1 MGGNALKEI
10 TTRRVDR
17 EEYIKIRDYV
27 IEKIS
32 SGIANHSFVNRRILD
47 IPAYR
52 TKESFGDLDILLET
66 FSGESLNYA
75 DMIHGWFSP
84 KQLVTNS
91 GVYSFDYENFQ
102 IDLILTPTEYYDTS
116 LSYYSWNDLGN
127 LAGRIFKKLGFKYG
141 HKGLSYIFRDKDN
154 QFNSFAEIV
163 VSKDI
168 KKIIEFGDLNY
179 EEFIVGFDTVEQ
191 MFRWVSKSKY
201 FHKDIY
207 LLHNRNHISRTRDK
221 KRKIYNEFRTWCE
234 TAQGLPEY
242 PWTEMREQ
250 DGYAGKPEFLQLAL
264 KTFDGFDIQH
274 CKILSQHENL
284 LRVKQN
290 FNGEIV
296 SRITGLQ
303 GKELGVFMQHFVNSI
318 GGKSELIRN
327 FLHATTSGIEIQ
339 IKNEYA
345 KFRTLQ

>member
-191 MFRWVSKSKY
+191 MFRWVSK
-201 FHKDIY
+201 
-207 LLHNRNHISRTRDK
+207 
-221 KRKIYNEFRTWCE
+221 
-234 TAQGLPEY
+234 PEY